1 MAGVDGGESSRDAE
15 LLCVELVQFILFHQR
30 YKQVG
35 GLSISHEL
43 DLAVPELDAEIV
55 VGIAH
60 VSLSPT

>member
-15 LLCVELVQFILFHQR
+15 LLGVELVQVILFHQR

-43 DLAVPELDAEIV
+43 DLAVPDL
-55 VGIAH
+55 
-60 VSLSPT
+60 LMPK